1 MAEQL
6 VYEGTLTSWDGDAIV
21 LEAANPPSPECSPEE
36 LATWSAKCVDVNV
49 AQLRQHLRDKKI
61 RITIDIFD

>member
-21 LEAANPPSPECSPEE
+21 LEAPNPPPPNCSPAE
-36 LATWSAKCVDVNV
+36 LAAWSAKCSDINV
-49 AQLRQHLRDKKI
+49 PQLRQHLRDKKI
-61 RITIDIFD
+61 RITIDILE

>member
-6 VYEGTLTSWDGDAIV
+6 VYEGILTSWDGDAIV
-21 LEAANPPSPECSPEE
+21 LEAANPPGPNCSPEE
-36 LATWSAKCVDVNV
+36 LAAWSAKCSDINV

-61 RITIDIFD
+61 RLTIDILD